1 MRDQHFPGKSS
12 MDFNTN
18 FLPWIWSHS
27 KNQGWAI
34 STSFAYNASFTK
46 SANRPR
52 TQLDLEDWL
61 THSHITVGVF
71 LLVEWNAIVQHAWL
85 RHLECLLVC
94 AALQRPVSIKAC
106 RRLWM
111 LQPGYLINRAH
122 QRVVSFSA
130 LQLKQ
135 VSLWGR
141 NPPWNISTAIVS
153 VRRTHLRIVFS
164 IRKGQGKIEMRQIQG
179 AYRKERHVAV
189 VLNW

>member
-1 MRDQHFPGKSS
+1 MEWETNIFQWRVPWISIQISSHGFDHTARTKVEPYPPPLPTMPPLPNQLTDQERSWTLKIGWLIRTLLLEFFCWWNETRCFNMRDF
-12 MDFNTN
+12 D
-18 FLPWIWSHS
+18 I
-27 KNQGWAI
+27 
-34 STSFAYNASFTK
+34 TS
-46 SANRPR
+46 
-52 TQLDLEDWL
+52 
-61 THSHITVGVF
+61 
-71 LLVEWNAIVQHAWL
+71 
-85 RHLECLLVC
+85 
-94 AALQRPVSIKAC
+94 PVSTKAC

-111 LQPGYLINRAH
+111 LQPGYLIVVCPFNRAH

-130 LQLKQ
+130 FQLKQ

-179 AYRKERHVAV
+179 AYRKERHVAI